1 MTTKSFK
8 TKTIDKASIKAN
20 YDNTTLVHPEIGS
33 FFDFRQFDEPLVED
47 LITALGHPKMTRYF
61 DHFGFN
67 LLDYLLQSSH
77 QDSLSIVMDESD
89 KPVSFV
95 HPARQ
100 FITDDQFYNQIVNS
114 FHGVTDK
121 TSTYYNH
128 QGNLCHRF
136 TISDHLTLPSPLNSE
151 LFSAEG
157 IIERRSTGGMTFSAG
172 LLRLAC
178 TNGSTVNEKGFH
190 WDNLNSLSEIQ
201 DALASVSFPSLTNV
215 IISRITD
222 KTGSLI
228 NASVH
233 DVLHLSN
240 ICRNYHDESASLY
253 DPNQHFPIDHIR
265 EHYINQP
272 EEIDVLSASTKT
284 LKALPSGLTYWD
296 AYNCATSFARTCP
309 ERQKVEVSATNSLMS
324 KKKDLGPGESGYHYN
339 GTAPAINPAI
349 LQRLRGEI

>member
-1 MTTKSFK
+1 MTKSFK
-8 TKTIDKASIKAN
+8 VKTIDKASIKTD
-20 YDNTTLVHPEIGS
+20 YDTVTLIHPEIGQLI
-33 FFDFRQFDEPLVED
+33 DFNQRNDGLLDD
-47 LITALGHPKMTRYF
+47 LTIALGHPRMTRYF

-77 QDSLSIVMDESD
+77 QDKLSFVFDESD
-89 KPVSFV
+89 NPVSVV
-95 HPARQ
+95 HPSRQ

-114 FHGVTDK
+114 FHGVSDK
-121 TSTYYNH
+121 AKTYYDN

-136 TISDHLTLPSPLNSE
+136 TISDHLTLPAPLNAE

-157 IIERRSTGGMTFSAG
+157 IIERNATGGMAFSAG

-201 DALASVSFPSLTNV
+201 DALASVSFPSLSNV
-215 IISRITD
+215 IIGRITD
-222 KTGSLI
+222 KTGTLI
-228 NASVH
+228 NASVN

-240 ICRNYHDESASLY
+240 ICRSHHDESASLY

-272 EEIDVLSASTKT
+272 EEIDILSSSTKT

-309 ERQKVEVSATNSLMS
+309 ERQKVEVSATNCLMS
-324 KKKDLGPGESGYHYN
+324 KKKDLGPGESGFHYS
-339 GTAPAINPAI
+339 GTAPAINPSV

>member
-1 MTTKSFK
+1 M
-8 TKTIDKASIKAN
+8 IDKASIYAD
-20 YDNTTLVHPEIGS
+20 YSTMQLVHPEVGKLIDLNR
-33 FFDFRQFDEPLVED
+33 FNAD
-47 LITALGHPKMTRYF
+47 LIGDFTTALDHPKMTKYL

-67 LLDYLLQSSH
+67 LIDYLVQSSH
-77 QDSLSIVMDESD
+77 VDSLSVVLDESD
-89 KPVSFV
+89 QPVSFV
-95 HPARQ
+95 RPSRQ

-114 FHGVTDK
+114 FHGAHPDK
-121 TSTYYNH
+121 TRTYYDRK
-128 QGNLCHRF
+128 GNLCHRF
-136 TISDHLTLPSPLNSE
+136 TVADNLPIPAPLNAE

-157 IIERRSTGGMTFSAG
+157 VIERLSTGGMTFSAG
-172 LLRLAC
+172 MLRLAC

-201 DALASVSFPSLTNV
+201 DALASISFPSLTNV

-228 NASVH
+228 NASVNE
-233 DVLHLSN
+233 VLKLSKS
-240 ICRNYHDESASLY
+240 CQRFHDESASLY

-272 EEIDVLSASTKT
+272 EEIDILSASGNT

-296 AYNCATSFARTCP
+296 AYNCATSFARTCAN
-309 ERQKVEVSATNSLMS
+309 RQKLEIEATNGLMG
-324 KKKDLGPGESGYHYN
+324 KNKDLGPGKEGYHYT
-339 GTAPAINPAI
+339 GTAPAINQTI

>member
-1 MTTKSFK
+1 MKSFK
-8 TKTIDKASIKAN
+8 TKTIDKASIQAN
-20 YDNTTLVHPEIGS
+20 YDTLQLTHPEAGQLINFNGL
-33 FFDFRQFDEPLVED
+33 DRDLVED
-47 LITALGHPKMTRYF
+47 FTTALGHPKMTRYL

-67 LLDYLLQSSH
+67 LLDYMVQSSH
-77 QDSLSIVMDESD
+77 VDSLSVVFDESD
-89 KPVSFV
+89 QPVSFV
-95 HPARQ
+95 HPSRQ
-100 FITDDQFYNQIVNS
+100 FISDDQFYNQIVNS
-114 FHGVTDK
+114 FHGQNPDK
-121 TSTYYNH
+121 TKTYYNR

-136 TISDHLTLPSPLNSE
+136 TIADSLNLPAPLASE

-157 IIERRSTGGMTFSAG
+157 VIERMSTGGMTFSAG

-201 DALASVSFPSLTNV
+201 DALAHVSFPSLTNV

-228 NASVH
+228 NASVN
-233 DVLHLSN
+233 DVLRLSN
-240 ICRNYHDESASLY
+240 SCRRHHDESASLY

-272 EEIDVLSASTKT
+272 EEIDILSASTNT
-284 LKALPSGLTYWD
+284 LRALPSGLTYWD
-296 AYNCATSFARTCP
+296 AYNCATSFARSCAN
-309 ERQKVEVSATNSLMS
+309 RQKVEVEATNGLMS
-324 KKKDLGPGESGYHYN
+324 KKKDLGPGKEGYHYT
-339 GTAPAINPAI
+339 GTAPAINRSV